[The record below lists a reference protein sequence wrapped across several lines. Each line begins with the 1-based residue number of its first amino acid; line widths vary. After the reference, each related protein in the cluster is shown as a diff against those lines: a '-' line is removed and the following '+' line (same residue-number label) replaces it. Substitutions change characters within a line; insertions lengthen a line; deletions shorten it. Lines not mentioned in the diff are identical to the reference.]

1 MNEFYYC
8 DLTPQAAITP
18 GKLAMPSFF
27 KIDKE
32 RRFVLSSGNGVFNR
46 EEALAHQIRLLSDPD
61 FDPSYSQLV
70 DFTQI
75 TKFDLSA
82 EDIRQMAQRKV
93 FSPDSRRA
101 ILVPNELAFGL
112 GRMFE
117 SLRNTAGERGI
128 RVFRNLEEA
137 LDWVLSKQEASSLH
151 AAPDG
156 FACDP
161 APT

>member
-1 MNEFYYC
+1 LKIKGVVNEFDYC
-8 DLTPQAAITP
+8 GLTPRSAIAL

-32 RRFVLSSGNGVFNR
+32 RRFVLSSGNGILNR
-46 EEALAHQIRLLSDPD
+46 EEALAHQVRLLSDPD

-75 TKFDLSA
+75 TQFDLSA

-101 ILVPNELAFGL
+101 ILVPNEHAYGL
-112 GRMFE
+112 GQMFE
-117 SLRNTAGERGI
+117 SLRDAAGERGI
-128 RVFRNLEEA
+128 RVFRKLEEA
-137 LDWVLSKQEASSLH
+137 LDWVLSKQEAS
-151 AAPDG
+151 
-156 FACDP
+156 
-161 APT
+161 